1 MRTVRRWGSQR
12 LLQRKWLRKSGLQGE
27 HNADSL
33 THLIMHNLWKCVQQG
48 GAVFF
53 FFSPFLL
60 LLFILS
66 NKFWVPERKA
76 LLSDTRGILCQG
88 QRGPAV
94 GTEEAD
100 KEDWGREESV
110 RGRGLR
116 TDCSRGK
123 WVSLYW
129 KKNIFR
135 YKKWNSGQSKNMALR
150 VISSLSP
157 GGGGEKDDGHIIS
170 HHGITSH
177 PLRFATG
184 PGQLSACSSINKGTL
199 KHFFFL
205 SLLQQHTTV
214 RHYNLQTI
222 AFGLCLLWGHQS
234 FEICMLLLTLYI
246 LFDAVIHLKNN
257 CCILCF
263 LEPRWL
269 LWFFFVV
276 CKCIRLLKSPSNTK
290 I

>member
-1 MRTVRRWGSQR
+1 MRLSEAASKKVTE
-12 LLQRKWLRKSGLQGE
+12 KSGLQGE

-53 FFSPFLL
+53 PLSSSSSS
-60 LLFILS
+60 LFLS

-76 LLSDTRGILCQG
+76 LLSDTRGILCKG

-100 KEDWGREESV
+100 EEDWG
-110 RGRGLR
+110 
-116 TDCSRGK
+116 
-123 WVSLYW
+123 W
-129 KKNIFR
+129 KKEEGDWGNTAAEEYEWVCTGAENIFR

-177 PLRFATG
+177 PLRFPTG

-199 KHFFFL
+199 KHFL
-205 SLLQQHTTV
+205 SLLQQHTAIITS
-214 RHYNLQTI
+214 RQ
-222 AFGLCLLWGHQS
+222 
-234 FEICMLLLTLYI
+234 
-246 LFDAVIHLKNN
+246 
-257 CCILCF
+257 
-263 LEPRWL
+263 
-269 LWFFFVV
+269 
-276 CKCIRLLKSPSNTK
+276 
-290 I
+290 